1 MHIEASQSCLA
12 CLSACVAVFVV
23 WSLFAF
29 VFVSAP
35 AWGSNGGT
43 SSGSAIGTAN
53 CIGKHVVQS
62 VVALV
67 LAEYHANL

>member
-1 MHIEASQSCLA
+1 MKSHVVLVHA
-12 CLSACVAVFVV
+12 CLPV
-23 WSLFAF
+23 WLCLWFGLCSPLS
-29 VFVSAP
+29 FVSAP

-43 SSGSAIGTAN
+43 SSGSVIGTAN